1 MSDKHKSLSVTEL
14 ASLFE
19 AGYSNL
25 FENREYIN
33 GLNVFPVPDGDT
45 GINMS
50 ATLKGGIDS
59 ADTSLPLDLYLS
71 SFSRATLM
79 EARGNSG
86 VILSQFIRG
95 FAAAGAGEQN
105 FTVRLLKK
113 CMTSGTA
120 QAYRSVVNPV
130 EGTMLTVMREASEH
144 IEKLDDAEYLE
155 EAFDEII
162 SEMERSLA
170 RTPDLLE
177 VLKEAGVIDSGGA
190 GMLCIFEGMRDALE
204 KGAPKKEYRSIPVSR
219 IMHKAPDTG
228 IDFGY
233 CTEFILQVKNGSSD
247 ISDRAALTKELEK
260 FGDSIVLVRDGD
272 LLKVHIHTQKP
283 ENVLAFAH
291 PYGEFL
297 TVKIENMTVQNA
309 ALVNKTS
316 RIKKKIAVAA
326 VASGEGI
333 KEYFASIGAD
343 IIIDGGQT
351 ENPSANDMIKAF
363 EKYDSEHIIL
373 LPNNSNIIF
382 AAKQAADLYK
392 GASVHVI
399 ETRSIAEGY
408 SALSMLDNTIDDVE
422 KKIALMRSCLDGVS
436 TCYVT
441 TATRDAVMNG
451 VDIKKDSY
459 IGLDGERVLSCDNDK
474 VRAALKTLENLP
486 DIDDKQVLTV
496 FYGADVS
503 DAELEEFVSAV
514 EGEYPLFDIGIING
528 KQRIYSF
535 IMSIE

>member
-1 MSDKHKSLSVTEL
+1 MSDKHKSLSVSEL
-14 ASLFE
+14 AALFE

-25 FENREYIN
+25 FDNREYVN
-33 GLNVFPVPDGDT
+33 NLNVFPVPDGDT

-50 ATLKGGIDS
+50 ATLKGGIDF
-59 ADTSLPLDLYLS
+59 ADASLPLEPYLS
-71 SFSRATLM
+71 SFSRGTLM

-95 FAAAGAGEQN
+95 FAAAGAGERD

-113 CMTSGTA
+113 CMASGTM

-144 IEKLDDAEYLE
+144 IEKLPDAGYIE

-162 SEMERSLA
+162 SAMESSLA
-170 RTPDLLE
+170 RTPDLLA

-190 GMLCIFEGMRDALE
+190 GLLCIFEGMRDALE
-204 KGAPKKEYRSIPVSR
+204 KGAPKKDYKALPFSKIE
-219 IMHKAPDTG
+219 HKALGTG
-228 IDFGY
+228 TDFGY
-233 CTEFILQVKNGSSD
+233 CTEFILQIKDDSPD

-272 LLKVHIHTQKP
+272 LLKIHIHTKKP

-309 ALVNKTS
+309 ALANKIS

-326 VASGEGI
+326 VVSGEGI

-351 ENPSANDMIKAF
+351 ENPSASDMIKAF
-363 EKYDSEHIIL
+363 ERYDSEHIIL
-373 LPNNSNIIF
+373 LPNNSNVIL
-382 AAKQAADLYK
+382 AAKQAAELYK
-392 GASVHVI
+392 GATIHVI
-399 ETRSIAEGY
+399 ETRSVAEGY
-408 SALSMLDNTIDDVE
+408 SALSMLDNTVDDVE
-422 KKIALMRSCLDGVS
+422 KKIALMRSCLGGVS
-436 TCYVT
+436 ACYVT
-441 TATRDAVMNG
+441 SATRDAAMNG
-451 VDIKKDSY
+451 VDIKKGAY
-459 IGLDGERVLSCDNDK
+459 IGLDGERVLSCDKDK
-474 VRAALKTLENLP
+474 VTAALKMLENLP
-486 DIDDKQVLTV
+486 DIDDKQVITV
-496 FYGADVS
+496 FYGEDVTET
-503 DAELEEFVSAV
+503 ELEEFTSAL
-514 EGEYPLFDIGIING
+514 ENEYPLFETGIING
-528 KQRIYSF
+528 KQKIYSF
-535 IMSIE
+535 IMAIE